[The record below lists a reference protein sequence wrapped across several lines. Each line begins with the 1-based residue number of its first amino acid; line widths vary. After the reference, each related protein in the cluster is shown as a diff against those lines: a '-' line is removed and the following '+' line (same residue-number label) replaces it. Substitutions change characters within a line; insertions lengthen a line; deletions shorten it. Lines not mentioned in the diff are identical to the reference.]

1 MTSTEKKTVCPL
13 CISSAVKDFYQ
24 DKIRT
29 YLCCQNCNLIFVPQ
43 EYFLTETA
51 EKAEYDL
58 HRNSPADQGYR
69 KFLSRLF
76 IPMQELLS
84 PASHGLDFG
93 SGPGPT
99 LSVMFEESGHSMDV
113 YDKIYADIPERLEQ
127 RYDFI
132 TATEV
137 VEHLQTPKKS
147 LEQLWQCLKP
157 DGYLGIMTKLAR
169 DREAFANWHYKNDL
183 THITFFSR
191 KTFIWLAEKWHAE
204 LKFIGKDVIIL
215 RRSAMIKSS
224 R

>member
-1 MTSTEKKTVCPL
+1 MNALAKTACPL
-13 CISSAVKDFYQ
+13 CASSAVEEFHR
-24 DKIRT
+24 DKRRSYWRCDVCKLT
-29 YLCCQNCNLIFVPQ
+29 FVPKA
-43 EYFLTETA
+43 YFLSEVD

-58 HRNSPADQGYR
+58 HLNSPDDQGYR
-69 KFLSRLF
+69 KFLNRLAL
-76 IPMQELLS
+76 PMQELL
-84 PASHGLDFG
+84 PPQSHGLDFG

-99 LSVMFEESGHSMDV
+99 LSVMFEEAGYKMTI
-113 YDKIYADIPERLEQ
+113 YDKFYADIPERLEQ
-127 RYDFI
+127 HYDFI

-137 VEHLQTPKKS
+137 VEHLQTPKTS

-183 THITFFSR
+183 THVTFFSR
-191 KTFIWLAEKWHAE
+191 ETFIWLAAKWHAE